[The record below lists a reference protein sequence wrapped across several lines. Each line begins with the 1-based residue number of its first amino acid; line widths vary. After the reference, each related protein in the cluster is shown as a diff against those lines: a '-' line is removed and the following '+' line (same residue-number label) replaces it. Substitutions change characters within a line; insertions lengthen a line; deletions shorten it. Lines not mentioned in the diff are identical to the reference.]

1 MSKYPQTL
9 LSCPIAQDGDRS
21 AVPVTA
27 LEAGTGRLS
36 QEEGW
41 GKWNSLPIGE
51 GGIPPKRDDF
61 NSVLYLLSSFL
72 VWYQQGG
79 LMNYSTTLD
88 YEPGNE
94 VLVGKVKYRC
104 LKANGP
110 SSTVKSPVDSANS
123 AYWSNQDAGEVRYD
137 KAQSLSTLEQAQA
150 RKNIDVQSTG
160 EVAKQLADAING
172 FVAFNKAQSLSD
184 DQKAQAR
191 TNIGV
196 TSSGDMND
204 AIEEAVAGVVKYTP
218 QSLNTNQQAQ
228 ARKNIAAAPVAS
240 PNFTG
245 TPTVPTPASGDSSQ
259 QVANTAWVKTAI
271 SASAFVKYTPQSL
284 NTNQQAQARKNIDV
298 QSTGEV
304 AKQLADAINGFVA
317 FNKAQSLSDDQKA
330 QARTNIGV
338 TSSGDMND
346 AIEEAVAGVVKYT
359 PQSLNT
365 NQQAQARKNIAA
377 APVASPNFTGTPTVP
392 TPASGDSSQQVANTA
407 WVKTAISASASED
420 YVIETYRSGSTW
432 YRKWK
437 SGFIEQHGTIGGGSG
452 TAQFVTPFQYPDSVS
467 LQLTATG
474 GGHPDDCYTIAKVVN
489 GSSFSY
495 NIRRFNGGNWYA
507 AGY

>member
-191 TNIGV
+191 
-196 TSSGDMND
+196 
-204 AIEEAVAGVVKYTP
+204 
-218 QSLNTNQQAQ
+218 
-228 ARKNIAAAPVAS
+228 
-240 PNFTG
+240 
-245 TPTVPTPASGDSSQ
+245 
-259 QVANTAWVKTAI
+259 
-271 SASAFVKYTPQSL
+271 
-284 NTNQQAQARKNIDV
+284 
-298 QSTGEV
+298 
-304 AKQLADAINGFVA
+304 
-317 FNKAQSLSDDQKA
+317 
-330 QARTNIGV
+330 
-338 TSSGDMND
+338 
-346 AIEEAVAGVVKYT
+346 
-359 PQSLNT
+359 
-365 NQQAQARKNIAA
+365 KNIAA

>member
-79 LMNYSTTLD
+79 LMNYSATLD

-94 VLVGKVKYRC
+94 VLVGTVKYRC
-104 LKANGP
+104 IKANGP
-110 SSTVKSPVDSANS
+110 SSTVKSPTDQANS
-123 AYWSNQDAGEVRYD
+123 AYWSNQDVGEVRYD
-137 KAQSLSTLEQAQA
+137 KAQSLTTSDQAQA
-150 RKNIDVQSTG
+150 RKNIG
-160 EVAKQLADAING
+160 
-172 FVAFNKAQSLSD
+172 
-184 DQKAQAR
+184 
-191 TNIGV
+191 
-196 TSSGDMND
+196 
-204 AIEEAVAGVVKYTP
+204 
-218 QSLNTNQQAQ
+218 
-228 ARKNIAAAPVAS
+228 AAPVAS
-240 PNFTG
+240 PTFTG
-245 TPTVPTPASGDSSQ
+245 TPTVPTAASGDSSQ
-259 QVANTAWVKTAI
+259 QVANTAWVKEAI
-271 SASAFVKYTPQSL
+271 SS
-284 NTNQQAQARKNIDV
+284 
-298 QSTGEV
+298 
-304 AKQLADAINGFVA
+304 
-317 FNKAQSLSDDQKA
+317 
-330 QARTNIGV
+330 
-338 TSSGDMND
+338 
-346 AIEEAVAGVVKYT
+346 
-359 PQSLNT
+359 
-365 NQQAQARKNIAA
+365 
-377 APVASPNFTGTPTVP
+377 
-392 TPASGDSSQQVANTA
+392 
-407 WVKTAISASASED
+407 SASED
-420 YVIETYRSGSTW
+420 YVVETHRSGSTW

-452 TAQFVTPFQYPDSVS
+452 TAEFVTPFKYPDSVS

-474 GGHPDDCYTIAKVVN
+474 GGHSDDCYTIAKVVD

>member
-41 GKWNSLPIGE
+41 GRWNSLPIGE

-79 LMNYSTTLD
+79 LMNYSATLD

-94 VLVGKVKYRC
+94 VLVGTVKYRC
-104 LKANGP
+104 IKANGP
-110 SSTVKSPVDSANS
+110 SSTVKPPTDQANS
-123 AYWSNQDAGEVRYD
+123 AYWSNQDVGEVRYD
-137 KAQSLSTLEQAQA
+137 KAQSLTTSDQAQA
-150 RKNIDVQSTG
+150 RQ
-160 EVAKQLADAING
+160 
-172 FVAFNKAQSLSD
+172 
-184 DQKAQAR
+184 
-191 TNIGV
+191 NIG
-196 TSSGDMND
+196 
-204 AIEEAVAGVVKYTP
+204 
-218 QSLNTNQQAQ
+218 
-228 ARKNIAAAPVAS
+228 AAPVAS
-240 PNFTG
+240 PTFTG
-245 TPTVPTPASGDSSQ
+245 TPTVPTAASGDSSQ
-259 QVANTAWVKTAI
+259 QVANTAWVKNAI
-271 SASAFVKYTPQSL
+271 SS
-284 NTNQQAQARKNIDV
+284 
-298 QSTGEV
+298 
-304 AKQLADAINGFVA
+304 
-317 FNKAQSLSDDQKA
+317 
-330 QARTNIGV
+330 
-338 TSSGDMND
+338 
-346 AIEEAVAGVVKYT
+346 
-359 PQSLNT
+359 
-365 NQQAQARKNIAA
+365 
-377 APVASPNFTGTPTVP
+377 
-392 TPASGDSSQQVANTA
+392 
-407 WVKTAISASASED
+407 SASED
-420 YVIETYRSGSTW
+420 YVVETHRSGSTW

-452 TAQFVTPFQYPDSVS
+452 TAKFVTPFKYPDSVS

-474 GGHPDDCYTIAKVVN
+474 GGHPDDCYTIAKVVD

>member
-218 QSLNTNQQAQ
+218 QSLH
-228 ARKNIAAAPVAS
+228 
-240 PNFTG
+240 
-245 TPTVPTPASGDSSQ
+245 
-259 QVANTAWVKTAI
+259 
-271 SASAFVKYTPQSL
+271 
-284 NTNQQAQARKNIDV
+284 TNQQAQARKNIDV

-317 FNKAQSLSDDQKA
+317 FNKAQSLS
-330 QARTNIGV
+330 TL
-338 TSSGDMND
+338 
-346 AIEEAVAGVVKYT
+346 E
-359 PQSLNT
+359 
-365 NQQAQARKNIAA
+365 QAQARKNIAA

>member
-1 MSKYPQTL
+1 M
-9 LSCPIAQDGDRS
+9 
-21 AVPVTA
+21 TA

-104 LKANGP
+104 LKTNGP

-160 EVAKQLADAING
+160 EVANAIKG

-184 DQKAQAR
+184 DQKALAR
-191 TNIGV
+191 TNIGA

-259 QVANTAWVKTAI
+259 QVANTAWVKT
-271 SASAFVKYTPQSL
+271 T
-284 NTNQQAQARKNIDV
+284 
-298 QSTGEV
+298 
-304 AKQLADAINGFVA
+304 
-317 FNKAQSLSDDQKA
+317 
-330 QARTNIGV
+330 
-338 TSSGDMND
+338 
-346 AIEEAVAGVVKYT
+346 
-359 PQSLNT
+359 
-365 NQQAQARKNIAA
+365 
-377 APVASPNFTGTPTVP
+377 
-392 TPASGDSSQQVANTA
+392 
-407 WVKTAISASASED
+407 ISASASED